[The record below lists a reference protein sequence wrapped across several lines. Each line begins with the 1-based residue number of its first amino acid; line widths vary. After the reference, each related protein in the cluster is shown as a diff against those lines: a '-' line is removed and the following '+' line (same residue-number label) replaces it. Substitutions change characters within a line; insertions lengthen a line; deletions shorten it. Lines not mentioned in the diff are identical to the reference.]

1 MGNAH
6 KDALHQGINELIQNL
21 LRSTET
27 RLGQNLPEE
36 QQELLC
42 GSELF
47 KVRNL
52 IMEFEQTPKHLDA
65 YLQQHVDGLSRIYF
79 LVDPGS
85 QLATLCSTCFYQ
97 LCVVRNYKHVVNF
110 LSDDVSIT
118 EKLIRRVL
126 DSRIEEFE
134 TYLLLLWL
142 SSIVMIPLPLE
153 GIRIGLR
160 DFLYRL
166 SIENLR
172 KNGSASMTQKISAV
186 LLSRLLTRS
195 DCDDLLVSYLSN
207 CFDQWP
213 EWDHGEKLGHLMTIK
228 LILKQS
234 SNASV
239 ASYTPEI
246 YDRIVLVDLLL
257 IKYHQDMLIPNTN
270 ILYLMRIL
278 SRLARFYLNQA
289 GYHNVSA
296 IVNNYINDIL
306 NPLASRFD
314 IALRESMAKCLSKI
328 VSFLQLKAVNYAEQL
343 VWYVTKQ
350 LRIPE
355 LEGCPSKYN
364 PDLSINTSNLSVAK
378 YHTALLF
385 YGFLFLNRVCHV
397 DFLPA
402 LLSLIHKTL
411 FVSSIQFS
419 IVQGSQI
426 RDASCFCLWA
436 LFRSLPPTDFENISL
451 NTTMIHDIWADILTV
466 LICDEDYTIR
476 RCAVPVLQEFIGR
489 FGPILVQ
496 TMKNPNGRNLIELT
510 ASLVDSER
518 ALSSRDLVQHGYPAL
533 LLSPRIIEVLTSQN
547 VEFGYYL
554 RCSNLHLELL
564 EAGDAVSVETI
575 FDTSVKQVDHKNLLL
590 DSFRSGNDLSL
601 IPLGLLVRSG
611 RFDPESLLISG
622 LDDVLSRHSEFTQKI
637 SHLFWYSSCI
647 IAGKQEEAESFWA
660 LYLPV
665 IGNEASSKGDL
676 KKVVTMSLEA
686 TARIQMPEP
695 VFDELCKRLSYG
707 SPQIASLLSW
717 SDFGE
722 AQRSQL
728 LLMILDRS
736 VDAETRA
743 ALIDGYT
750 ALYSENRADYRSEL
764 PILDLLDDYTLTNKG
779 DVGLKVRVACLKHC
793 LENKLLVELALRA
806 KVVRLAAESMDS
818 VRILAFALL
827 TGEDDSTLRSITYE
841 EYFSELL
848 GIYATFNDNEQT
860 AFWRGLVHSV
870 AGLKVSK
877 AVVNQAF
884 RLFLV
889 WFENALLETKEQAL
903 AILLRQLKLTKPFV
917 QLDHQE
923 QKTLLSTLNL
933 FVKLFEASVELPLLN
948 HTALF
953 IRAYNLQLNA
963 PAARTALVLQVFH
976 HLSLGS
982 TETSQKARQRVC
994 QIFCQTL
1001 KPQIR
1006 RLAQDTLFEI
1016 VNDLA
1021 PSNVSLLNYTHENYK
1036 PTPAECKELESQL
1049 SCI

>member
-6 KDALHQGINELIQNL
+6 KDALDQGLNELIQKL

-27 RLGQNLPEE
+27 RLGQDLPKD
-36 QQELLC
+36 QQELIC
-42 GSELF
+42 GSELT
-47 KVRNL
+47 KVRSL
-52 IMEFEQTPKHLDA
+52 VMEFEQTPKHLDA

-79 LVDPGS
+79 QVEPGS
-85 QLATLCSTCFYQ
+85 KVAVLCSTCFYQ
-97 LCVVRNYKHVVNF
+97 LCVVRKYKHIVNF
-110 LSDDVSIT
+110 LSDDVSFS
-118 EKLIRRVL
+118 EKLIERVL

-153 GIRIGLR
+153 GIRKGLR
-160 DFLYRL
+160 DFLYEL

-195 DCDDLLVSYLSN
+195 DCDGMLVSYLSN
-207 CFDQWP
+207 CFDKWP
-213 EWDHGEKLGHLMTIK
+213 EWEHGEKLGHLMTIK

-234 SNASV
+234 SNTSV
-239 ASYTPEI
+239 ASYTAEI
-246 YDRIVLVDLLL
+246 YDRIVLADIQP
-257 IKYHQDMLIPNTN
+257 IKYRQDLLIPNTN

-278 SRLARFYLNQA
+278 SRLARFHLNQA
-289 GYHNVSA
+289 GYENVSA

-355 LEGCPSKYN
+355 FESCPSKYD
-364 PDLSINTSNLSVAK
+364 PDVSINTSNLSVAK

-385 YGFLFLNRVCHV
+385 YGFLFLNRVCHI

-411 FVSSIQFS
+411 FISSIQFS

-436 LFRSLPPTDFENISL
+436 LFRSLPPIDFERISSD
-451 NTTMIHDIWADILTV
+451 TIMIHDIWADIIRV
-466 LICDEDYTIR
+466 LICDEDFTIR

-489 FGPILVQ
+489 FGPILAQ
-496 TMKNPNGRNLIELT
+496 TLKSPDARRLVELT

-518 ALSSRDLVQHGYPAL
+518 ALSGRDLVQHGYPAL
-533 LLSPRIIEVLTSQN
+533 LLLPPLIDVLTSQN

-554 RCSNLHLELL
+554 RCSTLLLELL
-564 EAGDAVSVETI
+564 EAAETFLVETV
-575 FDTSVKQVDHKNLLL
+575 FDTSVKQIDHQKVLL
-590 DSFRSGNDLSL
+590 DSFRSGNALAL

-611 RFDPESLLISG
+611 AFNPESLVMPG
-622 LDDVLSRHSEFTQKI
+622 LDNVLSRHSGFTQKI
-637 SHLFWYSSCI
+637 SHFFWYSSCI
-647 IAGKQEEAESFWA
+647 IADKQDEVESFWA

-665 IGNEASSKGDL
+665 IGNEASSKGDI

-686 TARIQMPEP
+686 TTKVQMPAS
-695 VFDELCKRLSYG
+695 VFDELCKRLRYG
-707 SPQIASLLSW
+707 SPQIATLLPW
-717 SDFGE
+717 SDFGDS
-722 AQRSQL
+722 QRSQL
-728 LLMILDRS
+728 ILMISDKS

-743 ALIDGYT
+743 ALINGNT
-750 ALYSENRADYRSEL
+750 VLCFEQASSEL
-764 PILDLLDDYTLTNKG
+764 PLLDLLDDYTLTNKG
-779 DVGLKVRVACLKHC
+779 DVGLKVRIACLKHC
-793 LENKLLVELALRA
+793 LENNSHGVESSLRV

-818 VRILAFALL
+818 VRNLAFALL
-827 TGEDDSTLRSITYE
+827 TGDHVRSLISITYE
-841 EYFSELL
+841 KYYSKLL
-848 GIYATFNDNEQT
+848 GIYATFNENERA

-877 AVVNQAF
+877 ALVNQAF
-884 RLFLV
+884 RLLIV

-903 AILLRQLKLTKPFV
+903 AILLRQLKLTKPFA
-917 QLDHQE
+917 QLEHQE

-953 IRAYNLQLNA
+953 VRAYNLQLNA
-963 PAARTALVLQVFH
+963 PATRTALAFRIFH
-976 HLSLGS
+976 HLSLES

-994 QIFCQTL
+994 QIFCQTS

-1016 VNDLA
+1016 INDLV
-1021 PSNVSLLNYTHENYK
+1021 PSNISLLNYTHETYK
-1036 PTPAECKELESQL
+1036 PTPAECKDLESQL
-1049 SCI
+1049 SYI

>member
-6 KDALHQGINELIQNL
+6 KDALHQGLNELIQKL
-21 LRSTET
+21 LQSTET
-27 RLGQNLPEE
+27 RLGQDLPKE

-42 GSELF
+42 SSELT
-47 KVRNL
+47 KVRSL
-52 IMEFEQTPKHLDA
+52 VMEFEQTPKHLDA
-65 YLQQHVDGLSRIYF
+65 HLHQHVDRLSRIYF
-79 LVDPGS
+79 QVEPGS
-85 QLATLCSTCFYQ
+85 KLAILCSTCFYQ

-110 LSDDVSIT
+110 LSDDVSIS
-118 EKLIRRVL
+118 EKLIERVL

-142 SSIVMIPLPLE
+142 SSIVMIPFPLE
-153 GIRIGLR
+153 GIRKGLR
-160 DFLYRL
+160 DFLYEL

-207 CFDQWP
+207 CFDKWP
-213 EWDHGEKLGHLMTIK
+213 EWEHGKKLGHLMTVK

-234 SNASV
+234 SNTSV
-239 ASYTPEI
+239 ASYTAEI
-246 YDRIVLVDLLL
+246 YDRIVLADIQP
-257 IKYHQDMLIPNTN
+257 IKYRQDLLIPNTN

-278 SRLARFYLNQA
+278 SRLARFHLNQA
-289 GYHNVSA
+289 GYSNVSA

-355 LEGCPSKYN
+355 FEDCPSKYD
-364 PDLSINTSNLSVAK
+364 PDVSINTSNLSVAK

-385 YGFLFLNRVCHV
+385 YGFLSLKRVCHI

-411 FVSSIQFS
+411 FISSIQFS

-436 LFRSLPPTDFENISL
+436 LFRSLPPVDFEKISS
-451 NTTMIHDIWADILTV
+451 NTTMIHDVWADVIRV

-489 FGPILVQ
+489 FGPILAQ
-496 TMKNPNGRNLIELT
+496 TLKSPNARRLVELT

-518 ALSSRDLVQHGYPAL
+518 ALSGRELAQHGYPAL
-533 LLSPRIIEVLTSQN
+533 LLLPQLTDVLTSQN
-547 VEFGYYL
+547 VDFGYYL
-554 RCSNLHLELL
+554 RCSNLLLELL
-564 EAGDAVSVETI
+564 EAAEIFPVGTV
-575 FDTSVKQVDHKNLLL
+575 FDTSGRQMDHKKFLL
-590 DSFRSGNDLSL
+590 DSFRSGNTLAL

-611 RFDPESLLISG
+611 AFNPESLTMPG
-622 LDDVLSRHSEFTQKI
+622 LDHVLSHHSEFTQKI
-637 SHLFWYSSCI
+637 SHFFWDSSCI
-647 IAGKQEEAESFWA
+647 IADKQDESESFWA

-665 IGNEASSKGDL
+665 IGNEASSKGDI

-686 TARIQMPEP
+686 TAKVQMPAS
-695 VFDELCKRLSYG
+695 VFDELCKRLRYG

-722 AQRSQL
+722 CERIQL
-728 LLMILDRS
+728 ILMISDKS

-743 ALIDGYT
+743 ALINGNT
-750 ALYSENRADYRSEL
+750 VLCSKEASYRSEL
-764 PILDLLDDYTLTNKG
+764 PLLDLLDDYTLTNKG
-779 DVGLKVRVACLKHC
+779 DVGLKVRIACLKHC
-793 LENKLLVELALRA
+793 LENNSHGAESSLRA

-818 VRILAFALL
+818 VRNLAFALL
-827 TGEDDSTLRSITYE
+827 TGDDVRSLISITYE
-841 EYFSELL
+841 EYYSKLL
-848 GIYATFNDNEQT
+848 GIYATFNESERT

-877 AVVNQAF
+877 ALVNQAF
-884 RLFLV
+884 RLLII
-889 WFENALLETKEQAL
+889 WFENALLETKEQAV
-903 AILLRQLKLTKPFV
+903 AILLRQLKLTKPFA
-917 QLDHQE
+917 QLEHQE

-953 IRAYNLQLNA
+953 VRAYNLQLNA
-963 PAARTALVLQVFH
+963 PAARTALVLKIFH

-994 QIFCQTL
+994 QIFCQTS

-1016 VNDLA
+1016 INDLA
-1021 PSNVSLLNYTHENYK
+1021 PSNISLLNYTHETYK
-1036 PTPAECKELESQL
+1036 LTPAEYKELESQL
-1049 SCI
+1049 SYI